1 MALIEVPQKKLDE
14 IRKDRKFS
22 FITPQQVRNRIQV
35 WASKLGCNRCPKD
48 MHEISQNFL
57 FCVTLDGAEYESFFG
72 TNGNVPQITSYWN
85 FNISIIRRE
94 DMREERRKDY
104 IIYERHYHAHLFF
117 EIPVIDSFSDE
128 KIEKWEDFCLRF
140 LAKQVFINKK
150 NAKNWLKMKK
160 LNSDFDD

>member
-1 MALIEVPQKKLDE
+1 MTLIEVPQEKLDE

-22 FITPQQVRNRIQV
+22 FIIPQQVRNRIQV

-57 FCVTLDGAEYESFFG
+57 FCVTLSGVEYETFVG
-72 TNGNVPQITSYWN
+72 TNCNVPQTKSYWN

-104 IIYERHYHAHLFF
+104 IIYERNYHAHLFF

-150 NAKNWLKMKK
+150 KAKNWLKMKK

>member
-1 MALIEVPQKKLDE
+1 MALIEVQQEKLDE

-57 FCVTLDGAEYESFFG
+57 FCVTLDGAEYESFVG
-72 TNGNVPQITSYWN
+72 TNGNVSQITSYWN

-94 DMREERRKDY
+94 DIREERRKDY
-104 IIYERHYHAHLFF
+104 IIYDRHYHAHLFF

>member
-1 MALIEVPQKKLDE
+1 MALIEVPQEKLDE

-22 FITPQQVRNRIQV
+22 FITPQQVRNLIQI
-35 WASKLGCNRCPKD
+35 WASKLGCNRCTKD
-48 MHEISQNFL
+48 MHEISQNFI
-57 FCVTLDGAEYESFFG
+57 FCVTLDGAEYETFVG
-72 TNGNVPQITSYWN
+72 TNCNVPQTKSYWN

-104 IIYERHYHAHLFF
+104 IIYDRRYHAYLFF

-150 NAKNWLKMKK
+150 KAKNWLKMKK

>member
-1 MALIEVPQKKLDE
+1 MALIEVPQEKLDE
-14 IRKDRKFS
+14 IRKDRKYS
-22 FITPQQVRNRIQV
+22 YITPQQVRNRIQV

-57 FCVTLDGAEYESFFG
+57 FCVTLRGGEYDSIDGSK
-72 TNGNVPQITSYWN
+72 NSYWY
-85 FNISIIRRE
+85 FDITVIRRE

-104 IIYERHYHAHLFF
+104 ILVPGQYHAHLFF

-150 NAKNWLKMKK
+150 KAMNWIKMKK
-160 LNSDFDD
+160 LNSDFD

>member
-1 MALIEVPQKKLDE
+1 MALIEVPQEKLDE
-14 IRKDRKFS
+14 ICKDRKFS

-57 FCVTLDGAEYESFFG
+57 FCVTLSGVEYEPLL
-72 TNGNVPQITSYWN
+72 TNANVPQTTSYWN
-85 FNISIIRRE
+85 FNINIIRRE
-94 DMREERRKDY
+94 DIREERRKDY
-104 IIYERHYHAHLFF
+104 IIYERNYHAHLFF

>member
-1 MALIEVPQKKLDE
+1 MALIEVPQEKLDE

-57 FCVTLDGAEYESFFG
+57 FCVTLEGREYESFFG
-72 TNGNVPQITSYWN
+72 TNGSVPRTNSYWN

-104 IIYERHYHAHLFF
+104 IIYDKAYHAHLFF
-117 EIPVIDSFSDE
+117 EISVIDSFSDE

>member
-1 MALIEVPQKKLDE
+1 MALIEVPQEKLDE

-57 FCVTLDGAEYESFFG
+57 FCVTLEGGEYESFFS
-72 TNGNVPQITSYWN
+72 TNGSVPQITSYWN

-104 IIYERHYHAHLFF
+104 IIYDKDYHAHLFF

>member
-1 MALIEVPQKKLDE
+1 MALIEVPQEKLDE

-35 WASKLGCNRCPKD
+35 YASKLGCNRCKKD
-48 MHEISQNFL
+48 MHEIAQNFL

-94 DMREERRKDY
+94 DIREERRKDY
-104 IIYERHYHAHLFF
+104 IIYDRHYHAHLFF

>member
-1 MALIEVPQKKLDE
+1 MALIEVQQEKLDE

-35 WASKLGCNRCPKD
+35 WASKLGCNRCQKD
-48 MHEISQNFL
+48 MHEIAQNFL
-57 FCVTLDGAEYESFFG
+57 FCVTLDGAEYESFVG

-94 DMREERRKDY
+94 DIREERRKDY
-104 IIYERHYHAHLFF
+104 IIYDRHYHAHLFF

>member
-1 MALIEVPQKKLDE
+1 MALIEVPQEKLDE

-48 MHEISQNFL
+48 MHEIAQNFL

-94 DMREERRKDY
+94 DIREERRKDY
-104 IIYERHYHAHLFF
+104 TIYDKFYHAHLFF

>member
-1 MALIEVPQKKLDE
+1 MALIEVPQEKLDE

-57 FCVTLDGAEYESFFG
+57 FCVTLSGVEYETFVV
-72 TNGNVPQITSYWN
+72 TNGNVPQTKSYWN

-94 DMREERRKDY
+94 DIREERRKDY
-104 IIYERHYHAHLFF
+104 IIYERNYHAHLFF

-140 LAKQVFINKK
+140 LAKQVFSNKK

>member
-1 MALIEVPQKKLDE
+1 MALIEVPQEELDK
-14 IRKDRKFS
+14 IRKDRIYS

-35 WASKLGCNRCPKD
+35 YASKLGCNRCKKD
-48 MHEISQNFL
+48 MHEISKNFL

-94 DMREERRKDY
+94 DIREERRKDY
-104 IIYERHYHAHLFF
+104 IIYDRHYHAHLFF